1 MQQKPKV
8 RRRMTKRFFIVTF
21 CALVLYVGVTFFMQQ
36 QELNR
41 LKAEQQELQQPTQD
55 AAVEKDKLQ
64 HMLETAKTDAYIE
77 SVAREKLGWVKQGE
91 TRYVFKQQEN

>member
-21 CALVLYVGVTFFMQQ
+21 CALLLYVGITFFIQQ

-41 LKAEQQELQQPTQD
+41 LKAEQKELQQQTED
-55 AAVEKDKLQ
+55 AAVEKDKRCGATRDKL
-64 HMLETAKTDAYIE
+64 L
-77 SVAREKLGWVKQGE
+77 EKLLGA
-91 TRYVFKQQEN
+91 TR

>member
-1 MQQKPKV
+1 MPQKPRVK
-8 RRRMTKRFFIVTF
+8 RRVTKRFFVVTF
-21 CALVLYVGVTFFMQQ
+21 CALLLYVGVTFFIQQ

-41 LKAEQQELQQPTQD
+41 LKAEQQELQQQTED
-55 AAVEKDKLQ
+55 AAMEKDKLQ

-91 TRYVFKQQEN
+91 TRYVFKEEN

>member
-1 MQQKPKV
+1 MPQKPRAK
-8 RRRMTKRFFIVTF
+8 RRVTKRFFVVTF
-21 CALVLYVGVTFFMQQ
+21 CALLLYVGVTFFIQQ

-41 LKAEQQELQQPTQD
+41 LKAEQQELQQQTED
-55 AAVEKDKLQ
+55 AAMEKDKLQ

-91 TRYVFKQQEN
+91 TRYVFKEEN